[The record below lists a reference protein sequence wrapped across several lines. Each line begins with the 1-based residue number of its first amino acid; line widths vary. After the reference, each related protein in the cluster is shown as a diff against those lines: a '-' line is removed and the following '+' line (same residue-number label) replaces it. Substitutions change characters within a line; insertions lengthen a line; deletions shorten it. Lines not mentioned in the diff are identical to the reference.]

1 MAQYSLEA
9 VALHPQKGAI
19 KFYIYLVSANCIAAV
34 CYFMIADSNYIYIE
48 RERER
53 KTEIDINIDIDN
65 IYIIY

>member
-9 VALHPQKGAI
+9 VALNPQHGAI

-34 CYFMIADSNYIYIE
+34 CYFMIADSNYIY

-53 KTEIDINIDIDN
+53 KREIDINIDIDN

>member
-1 MAQYSLEA
+1 MVQYSLEA

-34 CYFMIADSNYIYIE
+34 CYFMIADSNYIY
-48 RERER
+48 RER
-53 KTEIDINIDIDN
+53 KKEIDINIDIDN